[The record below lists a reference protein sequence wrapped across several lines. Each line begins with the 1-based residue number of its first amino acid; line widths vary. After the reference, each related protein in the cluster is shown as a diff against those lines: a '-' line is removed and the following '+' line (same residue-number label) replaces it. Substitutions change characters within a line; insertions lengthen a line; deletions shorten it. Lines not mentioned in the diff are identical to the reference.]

1 MNAEPSLHHFP
12 MKKSL
17 GEGRERRGVFCI
29 CVSVLPVCVYVVW
42 KIGLYKV
49 VEFWWL
55 CVVYVIMF
63 WNGRKESDG
72 FFKSDLVYLLTLEM
86 TQMQRLEFHVSQDIQ
101 SCLAK
106 SEGML

>member
-1 MNAEPSLHHFP
+1 VSDGGVLY
-12 MKKSL
+12 L
-17 GEGRERRGVFCI
+17 RERTS
-29 CVSVLPVCVYVVW
+29 SVYMWVW

-49 VEFWWL
+49 VEFSWL

>member
-1 MNAEPSLHHFP
+1 MSDGGVLY
-12 MKKSL
+12 L
-17 GEGRERRGVFCI
+17 RERTS
-29 CVSVLPVCVYVVW
+29 SVYMWVW

-49 VEFWWL
+49 EFSWL

-86 TQMQRLEFHVSQDIQ
+86 TQMQRLEFHVSQDIR